1 MQGGQNVQ
9 WQKLKLRF
17 PVVDPGELFGEVSGL
32 DVAEGY
38 RSQPAARSFAFV
50 LAVDFSEQFV
60 ASSGKEVV

>member
-50 LAVDFSEQFV
+50 LAVQFAQKLVTASGEQV
-60 ASSGKEVV
+60 M